1 MPSGDRTIHCVFMK
15 NGGRLGK
22 LMQNTFFTVQQRG
35 EATKNRPWLIV
46 ISFKIYL
53 ESFPIQKLFNFF
65 KFSLL
70 YKCPKSLSKS
80 TLMSLNWETAFKQEI
95 TKWRLRWS
103 IRPPDVPFQLFQRLL
118 WNHWSNH
125 CRFLCSKTLLTYPI
139 SACTAERSFSSI
151 AMKTI
156 KNLQGNTMTD
166 ERLSS
171 LSFYIHITTNLLILL
186 TSLNLRN
193 KLKGE
198 APRLVLVNIP
208 IQLKEERQE
217 RFKSFFFNIMFYFK
231 QASKLPKYV
240 VVFETIWTRVH
251 TWLYLPYKF

>member
-1 MPSGDRTIHCVFMK
+1 MFAFRRSHNTLRIHEKRRETGKINAKHIFYRTTK
-15 NGGRLGK
+15 GRGHKKSTL
-22 LMQNTFFTVQQRG
+22 TV
-35 EATKNRPWLIV
+35 V

-118 WNHWSNH
+118 WNHLIKP
-125 CRFLCSKTLLTYPI
+125 CRFLCSKTFLTYPI
-139 SACTAERSFSSI
+139 SACAAERSFTARSRWTE
-151 AMKTI
+151 K
-156 KNLQGNTMTD
+156 
-166 ERLSS
+166 RLHYVIQWQMSDFHPCR
-171 LSFYIHITTNLLILL
+171 FYIYIMLL

-193 KLKGE
+193 KRGGSSPCVCKHSNT
-198 APRLVLVNIP
+198 AQR
-208 IQLKEERQE
+208 R
-217 RFKSFFFNIMFYFK
+217 
-231 QASKLPKYV
+231 
-240 VVFETIWTRVH
+240 TTR
-251 TWLYLPYKF
+251 TF